1 MRNRTLADL
10 DRVVALGGGH
20 GLGRVLSS
28 LSSLGSRLTGIVTTT
43 DNGGSTGRIRR
54 SEGGIAWGDMRN
66 CLNQLI
72 TEPSV
77 ASAMFEYRFGGNGE
91 LSGHNLGNLM
101 LKALDHLS
109 VRPLEAINLIRNLLK
124 VDAHLIP
131 MSEHPV
137 DLMAIDDQ
145 GHEVYG
151 EVNIDQLTTP
161 IQELLLT
168 PNVPATREA
177 VHAIS
182 EAVHA
187 ISEADLII
195 IGPGSFYTS
204 LMPILLL
211 KEIAQAL
218 RRTPAPM
225 VYIGNLGRELSLP
238 AANLKLESKL
248 AIMEQYVGKKVID
261 AVIVGPKVDVSAVK
275 ERIVIQEVLEA
286 SDIPYRHDRQLL
298 HSALEKEGITGFRL
312 TRSRKN
318 IPASSSCHDAA
329 INSSRN

>member
-1 MRNRTLADL
+1 MRNRTFADL

-20 GLGRVLSS
+20 GLGRVMSS

-72 TEPSV
+72 TEQSV

-124 VDAHLIP
+124 VDAFLIP
-131 MSEHPV
+131 MSEQPV
-137 DLMAIDDQ
+137 DLMAIDTE
-145 GHEVYG
+145 GHEIYG
-151 EVNIDQLTTP
+151 EVNIDQLILP
-161 IQELLLT
+161 PKELMT
-168 PNVPATREA
+168 YPSVPATREA
-177 VHAIS
+177 V
-182 EAVHA
+182 EA
-187 ISEADLII
+187 ISEADLIL

-204 LMPILLL
+204 LMPLLL
-211 KEIAQAL
+211 VKELAQAL

-225 VYIGNLGRELSLP
+225 VYIGNLGRELSP
-238 AANLKLESKL
+238 AAASLTLADKLDL
-248 AIMEQYVGKKVID
+248 MEQYVGKKIID
-261 AVIVGPKVDVSAVK
+261 GVVVGPHVDVSGI
-275 ERIVIQEVLEA
+275 EGRIVVQEPLEA
-286 SDIPYRHDRQLL
+286 SDIKYRHDRHLL
-298 HSALEKEGITGFRL
+298 RLALEK
-312 TRSRKN
+312 
-318 IPASSSCHDAA
+318 A
-329 INSSRN
+329 IQALG

>member
-109 VRPLEAINLIRNLLK
+109 VRPLEAINLIRNLTESGRTF
-124 VDAHLIP
+124 DSEC
-131 MSEHPV
+131 SEHPV

-145 GHEVYG
+145 GMKF
-151 EVNIDQLTTP
+151 T
-161 IQELLLT
+161 
-168 PNVPATREA
+168 ARS
-177 VHAIS
+177 IS
-182 EAVHA
+182 
-187 ISEADLII
+187 
-195 IGPGSFYTS
+195 TS
-204 LMPILLL
+204 
-211 KEIAQAL
+211 
-218 RRTPAPM
+218 
-225 VYIGNLGRELSLP
+225 
-238 AANLKLESKL
+238 
-248 AIMEQYVGKKVID
+248 
-261 AVIVGPKVDVSAVK
+261 
-275 ERIVIQEVLEA
+275 
-286 SDIPYRHDRQLL
+286 
-298 HSALEKEGITGFRL
+298 
-312 TRSRKN
+312 
-318 IPASSSCHDAA
+318 
-329 INSSRN
+329 

>member
-1 MRNRTLADL
+1 MRSRTFADL

-20 GLGRVLSS
+20 GLGRVMSS

-124 VDAHLIP
+124 VDALLIP
-131 MSEHPV
+131 MSEQPV
-137 DLMAIDDQ
+137 DLMATDAD
-145 GHEVYG
+145 GHFIYG
-151 EVNIDQLTTP
+151 EVNIDQLSSP
-161 IQELLLT
+161 PQELMLY
-168 PNVPATREA
+168 PKAPATREA
-177 VHAIS
+177 VEAI
-182 EAVHA
+182 A
-187 ISEADLII
+187 EADLIL

-204 LMPILLL
+204 LMPLLL
-211 KEIAQAL
+211 LEDMDQAL
-218 RRTPAPM
+218 RRTPAPV
-225 VYIGNLGRELSLP
+225 VYIGNLGRELSV
-238 AANLKLESKL
+238 AAASLTLKEKLE
-248 AIMEQYVGKKVID
+248 IMEQRVGKRIID
-261 AVIVGPKVDVSAVK
+261 AVVVGPHVDVSSVIGD
-275 ERIVIQEVLEA
+275 RVVIQEQLEA
-286 SDIPYRHDRQLL
+286 SDIPYRHDRVLL
-298 HSALEKEGITGFRL
+298 RQALEKAVQKLG
-312 TRSRKN
+312 
-318 IPASSSCHDAA
+318 
-329 INSSRN
+329 

>member
-1 MRNRTLADL
+1 MRNRTFADL

-20 GLGRVLSS
+20 GLGRVMSS

-109 VRPLEAINLIRNLLK
+109 VRPLEAINIIRNLLK
-124 VDAHLIP
+124 VDAFLIP

-137 DLMAIDDQ
+137 DLMALDAE
-145 GHEVYG
+145 GNHVYG
-151 EVNIDQLTTP
+151 EVSVDAL
-161 IQELLLT
+161 ELPPTELMLY
-168 PNVPATREA
+168 PPAPATREA
-177 VHAIS
+177 VDAI
-182 EAVHA
+182 A
-187 ISEADLII
+187 EADLIL

-204 LMPILLL
+204 LIPLLL
-211 KEIAQAL
+211 LPDLAQAL
-218 RRTPAPM
+218 RRTPAPV
-225 VYIGNLGRELSLP
+225 VYIGNLGRELSP
-238 AANLKLESKL
+238 AAASLPLHEKLGL
-248 AIMEQYVGKKVID
+248 MEQYVGKKIID
-261 AVIVGPKVDVSAVK
+261 AVVVGPKVDVNGI
-275 ERIVIQEVLEA
+275 EGRLVIQEPLEA
-286 SDIPYRHDRQLL
+286 SDVPYRHDRHLL
-298 HSALEKEGITGFRL
+298 RAALEK
-312 TRSRKN
+312 
-318 IPASSSCHDAA
+318 A
-329 INSSRN
+329 IQELG

>member
-20 GLGRVLSS
+20 GLGRVMSS

-77 ASAMFEYRFGGNGE
+77 ASAMFEYRFNGNGE

-124 VDAHLIP
+124 VDAFLIP
-131 MSEHPV
+131 MSEQPV
-137 DLMAIDDQ
+137 DLMATDAEGND
-145 GHEVYG
+145 VYG
-151 EVNIDQLTTP
+151 EVNIDHLREPPQQLSLYP
-161 IQELLLT
+161 IA
-168 PNVPATREA
+168 PATREA
-177 VHAIS
+177 LQAIG
-182 EAVHA
+182 
-187 ISEADLII
+187 EADLIL

-204 LMPILLL
+204 LMPLLL
-211 KEIAQAL
+211 LPDLAQAL
-218 RRTPAPM
+218 RRTPAPV
-225 VYIGNLGRELSLP
+225 VYIGNLGRELSVP
-238 AANLKLESKL
+238 AASLTLPEKL
-248 AIMEQYVGKKVID
+248 AIMERYVGKPLVD
-261 AVIVGPKVDVSAVK
+261 AVVVGPKVDVSGLVDK
-275 ERIVIQEVLEA
+275 VIIQEPLEA
-286 SDIPYRHDRQLL
+286 EDIPYRHDRQLL
-298 HSALEKEGITGFRL
+298 RAALDKVVQKMG
-312 TRSRKN
+312 
-318 IPASSSCHDAA
+318 
-329 INSSRN
+329 

>member
-1 MRNRTLADL
+1 MRNRTFADL

-20 GLGRVLSS
+20 GLGRVMSS

-124 VDAHLIP
+124 VDAFLIP
-131 MSEHPV
+131 MSEQPV
-137 DLMAIDDQ
+137 DLMAIDRED
-145 GHEVYG
+145 HEVYG
-151 EVNIDQLTTP
+151 EVNIDLLSHP
-161 IQELLLT
+161 PKELMLY
-168 PNVPATREA
+168 PNVQATREA
-177 VHAIS
+177 VEAI
-182 EAVHA
+182 A
-187 ISEADLII
+187 EADLII

-204 LMPILLL
+204 LIPLLL
-211 KEIAQAL
+211 LDDLAKAL

-225 VYIGNLGRELSLP
+225 VYIGNLGRELSP
-238 AANLKLESKL
+238 AAASLRLEEKL
-248 AIMEQYVGKKVID
+248 ALMETYVGKRVVD
-261 AVIVGPKVDVSAVK
+261 AVVVGPKVDVSGAHD
-275 ERIVIQEVLEA
+275 RIVIQEPLEA
-286 SDIPYRHDRQLL
+286 SDIPYRHDRHLL
-298 HSALEKEGITGFRL
+298 RVALEK
-312 TRSRKN
+312 
-318 IPASSSCHDAA
+318 A
-329 INSSRN
+329 IQALG

>member
-20 GLGRVLSS
+20 GLGRVMSA

-77 ASAMFEYRFGGNGE
+77 ASAMFEYRFSGNGE

-124 VDAHLIP
+124 VDAFLIP
-131 MSEHPV
+131 MSEQPV
-137 DLMAIDDQ
+137 DLMATDNE
-145 GHEVYG
+145 GHMVYG
-151 EVNIDQLTTP
+151 EVNIDLLESP
-161 IQELLLT
+161 VQELMLF
-168 PNVPATREA
+168 PKVHATREA
-177 VHAIS
+177 VQAI
-182 EAVHA
+182 A
-187 ISEADLII
+187 EADLIL

-204 LMPILLL
+204 LLPLLL
-211 KEIAQAL
+211 LEDLAQAL
-218 RRTPAPM
+218 RRTPAPV
-225 VYIGNLGRELSLP
+225 VYIGNLGKELSV
-238 AANLKLESKL
+238 AAASLTLKDKL
-248 AIMEQYVGKKVID
+248 TIMEQYVGKPIID
-261 AVIVGPKVDVSAVK
+261 AVIVGPKVDVSAVSD
-275 ERIVIQEVLEA
+275 RVVIQGVLDA
-286 SDIPYRHDRQLL
+286 SDIPYRHDRHLL
-298 HSALEKEGITGFRL
+298 REALEKAVQALG
-312 TRSRKN
+312 
-318 IPASSSCHDAA
+318 
-329 INSSRN
+329 

>member
-1 MRNRTLADL
+1 MRNRTFADL

-20 GLGRVLSS
+20 GLGRVMSS

-72 TEPSV
+72 TEQSV

-124 VDAHLIP
+124 VDAFLIP
-131 MSEHPV
+131 MSEQPV
-137 DLMAIDDQ
+137 DLMATDAD
-145 GHEVYG
+145 GHFIYG
-151 EVNIDQLTTP
+151 EVNIDQLSSP
-161 IQELLLT
+161 PQELSLY
-168 PNVPATREA
+168 PKAHATREA
-177 VHAIS
+177 VQAI
-182 EAVHA
+182 A
-187 ISEADLII
+187 EADLIL

-211 KEIAQAL
+211 EDMDQAL
-218 RRTPAPM
+218 RRTPAP
-225 VYIGNLGRELSLP
+225 VVFIGNLGKELSTA
-238 AANLKLESKL
+238 AANLSL
-248 AIMEQYVGKKVID
+248 AQTLDIMEQRIGKRVVD
-261 AVIVGPKVDVSAVK
+261 AVVVGPQTDVSEITDRV
-275 ERIVIQEVLEA
+275 VIQEPLEA
-286 SDIPYRHDRQLL
+286 SDVRYRHDRRLL
-298 HSALEKEGITGFRL
+298 RLALEKALQQLG
-312 TRSRKN
+312 
-318 IPASSSCHDAA
+318 
-329 INSSRN
+329 

>member
-109 VRPLEAINLIRNLLK
+109 VRPF
-124 VDAHLIP
+124 VGIP
-131 MSEHPV
+131 SF
-137 DLMAIDDQ
+137 LAIDRLSCPQ
-145 GHEVYG
+145 GDVVE
-151 EVNIDQLTTP
+151 ID
-161 IQELLLT
+161 
-168 PNVPATREA
+168 R
-177 VHAIS
+177 
-182 EAVHA
+182 
-187 ISEADLII
+187 
-195 IGPGSFYTS
+195 
-204 LMPILLL
+204 
-211 KEIAQAL
+211 
-218 RRTPAPM
+218 
-225 VYIGNLGRELSLP
+225 
-238 AANLKLESKL
+238 
-248 AIMEQYVGKKVID
+248 
-261 AVIVGPKVDVSAVK
+261 VIVGSTID
-275 ERIVIQEVLEA
+275 QC
-286 SDIPYRHDRQLL
+286 
-298 HSALEKEGITGFRL
+298 T
-312 TRSRKN
+312 
-318 IPASSSCHDAA
+318 
-329 INSSRN
+329 

>member
-20 GLGRVLSS
+20 GLGRVMSS

-77 ASAMFEYRFGGNGE
+77 ASTMFEYRFGGNGE

-124 VDAHLIP
+124 VDAQLIP
-131 MSEHPV
+131 MSELPV
-137 DLMAIDDQ
+137 DLMATDDQ
-145 GHEVYG
+145 GNAVYG
-151 EVNIDQLTTP
+151 EVSIDQLINP
-161 IQELLLT
+161 PQDLAVY
-168 PNVPATREA
+168 PKASATREA
-177 VHAIS
+177 LEAI
-182 EAVHA
+182 A
-187 ISEADLII
+187 EADLIL

-211 KEIAQAL
+211 EEMDQAL

-225 VYIGNLGRELSLP
+225 VYIGNLGKELSP
-238 AANLKLESKL
+238 AAASLSLRQKLEL
-248 AIMEQYVGKKVID
+248 MEQHIGKRVLD
-261 AVIVGPKVDVSAVK
+261 AVVVGPQVDTSEVTGRV
-275 ERIVIQEVLEA
+275 VIQQPLEA
-286 SDIPYRHDRQLL
+286 SDIKYRHDRKLL
-298 HSALEKEGITGFRL
+298 RAALEQALQQLG
-312 TRSRKN
+312 
-318 IPASSSCHDAA
+318 
-329 INSSRN
+329 

>member
-1 MRNRTLADL
+1 MRNRTFADL

-20 GLGRVLSS
+20 GLGRVMSS

-54 SEGGIAWGDMRN
+54 AEGGIAWGDMRN

-124 VDAHLIP
+124 VDAGLIP
-131 MSEHPV
+131 MSEVPV
-137 DLMAIDDQ
+137 DLMAIDDE
-145 GHEVYG
+145 GHEIYG
-151 EVNIDQLTTP
+151 EVNIDQLKVP
-161 IQELLLT
+161 PKELMLT
-168 PNVPATREA
+168 PSVPTTREA
-177 VHAIS
+177 VQAI
-182 EAVHA
+182 A
-187 ISEADLII
+187 EADLIL

-211 KEIAQAL
+211 KEMAQAL

-225 VYIGNLGRELSLP
+225 VYIGNLGRELSP
-238 AANLKLESKL
+238 AAASLSLKDKLE
-248 AIMEQYVGKKVID
+248 IMEHYVGKPVID
-261 AVIVGPKVDVSAVK
+261 AVVVGPTVDVSEMTGRV
-275 ERIVIQEVLEA
+275 VIQSPLEA
-286 SDIPYRHDRQLL
+286 SDIRYRHDRHLL
-298 HSALEKEGITGFRL
+298 REALEK
-312 TRSRKN
+312 
-318 IPASSSCHDAA
+318 A
-329 INSSRN
+329 IQALG

>member
-1 MRNRTLADL
+1 MRTRTLADL

-28 LSSLGSRLTGIVTTT
+28 LSPLGSRLTGIVTTT

-72 TEPSV
+72 TQPSV

-124 VDAHLIP
+124 VDAFLIP
-131 MSEHPV
+131 MSEQPV
-137 DLMAIDDQ
+137 DLMAIDHE

-151 EVNIDQLTTP
+151 EVNIDQMP
-161 IQELLLT
+161 RVPKELMLS
-168 PNVPATREA
+168 PPVPATREA
-177 VHAIS
+177 VEAI
-182 EAVHA
+182 A
-187 ISEADLII
+187 EADLIL

-204 LMPILLL
+204 LLPILLL
-211 KEIAQAL
+211 DEMAQAL
-218 RRTPAPM
+218 RRTPATM
-225 VYIGNLGRELSLP
+225 VFIDNLGKEHSP
-238 AANLKLESKL
+238 AANLTL
-248 AIMEQYVGKKVID
+248 ADRVGIMEHYIGKRVID
-261 AVIVGPKVDVSAVK
+261 AIVVGPKTDTTGLENRAIVQTPLDAADV
-275 ERIVIQEVLEA
+275 
-286 SDIPYRHDRQLL
+286 PYRHDRVLL
-298 HSALEKEGITGFRL
+298 RNALEK
-312 TRSRKN
+312 
-318 IPASSSCHDAA
+318 A
-329 INSSRN
+329 IQTLG